1 MVNIVRKPPEPEE
14 KTGKGLSRIG
24 VDLRHPLENLRR
36 QVDQLF
42 EDFHISGLRLPFR
55 RNPFDAEP
63 AWKRELLGHSMPAVD
78 IAEKDKFFELSA
90 ELPGLDET
98 NIEIKLSDGNLLIRG
113 EKMEEIEENKKGYYL
128 SERHYGA
135 FERIFN
141 LPKGID
147 PERIE
152 ASFSKGVLTVKMP
165 KKPEAIKPEK
175 VIPIKTS

>member
-1 MVNIVRKPPEPEE
+1 MVNIVRKPPAPEE
-14 KTGKGLSRIG
+14 RASKGLSHM
-24 VDLRHPLENLRR
+24 DLRHPLENLRR

-42 EDFHISGLRLPFR
+42 EDFHISGLHLPFR
-55 RNPFDAEP
+55 RSPFDAEP
-63 AWKRELLGHSMPAVD
+63 VWRRELLGHSMPAVD
-78 IAEKDKFFELSA
+78 IAEKDKFFELTA
-90 ELPGLDET
+90 ELPGLDEN
-98 NIEIKLSDGNLLIRG
+98 NIEIKLSDGNMLIRG
-113 EKMEEIEENKKGYYL
+113 EKREEFEENKKGYYL

-152 ASFSKGVLTVKMP
+152 ASFSKGILTVKLP